1 MPGPSSDVIVL
12 GLGAMG
18 TAAAYHLARRGA
30 RVLGLEQFTIA
41 HDRGSSHGESRMIRL
56 CYYEHPDYVPLL
68 HRAYQLWHELE
79 RDSGRRLLYI
89 TGGLY
94 MGPPAPPDRGFVAGA
109 LRAAGEHGLPHE
121 SLDRAQIA
129 KRFPQFHLPDDFTAL
144 YEPNAGFLIPE
155 LVVKTH
161 AERAS
166 SHGADLRSS
175 TRVLSWSA
183 DQRGVR
189 VVTEQGE
196 HHAARLVIC
205 AGAWSGKLLADL
217 GVALVPRRQ
226 VLGWV
231 RPPRPDRFQLGS
243 FPVWAIDH
251 PDGTQHYGFPFAPG
265 AAAFKIAHHHH
276 GPPTDPDTIQRSPLW
291 GDEDDFRPAL
301 RRFLPDADG
310 PLHQIRICMY
320 TTSPDSHFI
329 IDRHPRHE
337 IVIVACGFSG
347 HGFKFASVMGEVLAD
362 LALHGSTR
370 HPIGFL
376 GLQRLRIS

>member
-1 MPGPSSDVIVL
+1 MPGQSHDVIVL

-18 TAAAYHLARRGA
+18 SAAAYHLARRGA

-79 RDSGRRLLYI
+79 RDSRRKLLYV

-94 MGPPAPPDRGFVAGA
+94 MGPPDSGFVAGA
-109 LRAAGEHGLPHE
+109 LRAAGQHRLPHE
-121 SLDRAQIA
+121 SLNRAQIA
-129 KRFPQFHLPDDFTAL
+129 ARFPQFHLPDAFTAL
-144 YEPNAGFLIPE
+144 YEPNAGFLLPE

-161 AERAS
+161 AELAS
-166 SHGADLRSS
+166 SHGADLRCA
-175 TRVLSWSA
+175 TRVLAWSA
-183 DQRGVR
+183 DQAGIR
-189 VVTEQGE
+189 VVTDEGE

-205 AGAWSGKLLADL
+205 GGAWSGKLLADL

-231 RPPRPDRFQLGS
+231 HPPRPDLFQLGS

-251 PDGTQHYGFPFAPG
+251 PDGTQHYGFPLAPG
-265 AAAFKIAHHHH
+265 AEALKVAHHHH
-276 GPPTDPDTIQRSPLW
+276 GPPTDPDAVDRRRLP

-301 RRFLPDADG
+301 RRFLPGADG
-310 PLHQIRICMY
+310 PLHETRICMY

-329 IDRHPRHE
+329 VDRHPRHE
-337 IVIVACGFSG
+337 NVIIACGFSG
-347 HGFKFASVMGEVLAD
+347 HGFKFATVMGEVLAD
-362 LALHGSTR
+362 LALEGSTR
-370 HPIGFL
+370 HPINFL
-376 GLQRLRIS
+376 RLRRFADS